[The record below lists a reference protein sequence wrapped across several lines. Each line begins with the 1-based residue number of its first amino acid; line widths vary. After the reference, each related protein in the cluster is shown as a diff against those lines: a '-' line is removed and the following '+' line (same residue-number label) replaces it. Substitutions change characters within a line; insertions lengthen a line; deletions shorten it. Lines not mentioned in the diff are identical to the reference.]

1 MWYHGKVK
9 EIVTLSTR
17 VIVGKYERDYAK
29 AFEQTFSS
37 VVTLQMEYA
46 ALRRAQDDD
55 RLNSRQTGKDTSHYH
70 ERLIQLRQSIE
81 MQKLMA
87 IGFVLK
93 LVDKIPLK
101 IYRFKIDSVSV
112 IGSLEYKDCQYKDL
126 TRRSLCQWI
135 ENVKKQIETS

>member
-1 MWYHGKVK
+1 MWYYGKVK
-9 EIVTLSTR
+9 EIVTLSTK

-37 VVTLQMEYA
+37 IVTLQMEYA

-101 IYRFKIDSVSV
+101 LCKPIAERKCHGSVLDT
-112 IGSLEYKDCQYKDL
+112 LEDA
-126 TRRSLCQWI
+126 I
-135 ENVKKQIETS
+135 